1 MDRHYQIFISS
12 TFTDLKDERKALFEA
27 ILNAKHF
34 PAGMES
40 FPASNDEQFKYMLL
54 NRLQTDCK
62 YYLGYGNGNE
72 RHLWGETVE
81 MHIEY
86 MYIIY
91 DSLKIKPEWLT
102 EQQIKVYS
110 DLMLQIKNDKNF

>member
-1 MDRHYQIFISS
+1 M
-12 TFTDLKDERKALFEA
+12 
-27 ILNAKHF
+27 
-34 PAGMES
+34 
-40 FPASNDEQFKYMLL
+40 
-54 NRLQTDCK
+54 
-62 YYLGYGNGNE
+62 
-72 RHLWGETVE
+72 WGETVE

>member
-1 MDRHYQIFISS
+1 MLTKKQNIELGRF
-12 TFTDLKDERKALFEA
+12 ALD
-27 ILNAKHF
+27 I
-34 PAGMES
+34 ES
-40 FPASNDEQFKYMLL
+40 HDEQFKYMLL
-54 NRLQTDCK
+54 NRLQTDCE
-62 YYLGYGNGNE
+62 YYLNYGNSNE
-72 RHLWGETVE
+72 IRLWGETVE